1 MNNHKDDKWFADLQ
15 QQLQQF
21 ETEPPALAWDAI
33 NQKMKAG
40 EAAKIST
47 SIPSAVKLW
56 TGLAL
61 VICAGFIAWWF
72 ANNHADK
79 EKVTKVQTEEKITHP
94 IFENKV
100 LPQIKSAPSSGIIQS
115 KREVTVSA
123 KNTTVTVGALDAK
136 TDNEINNNLSTELPK
151 SHTPVAT
158 TMPDTASKVVKKST
172 NFYER
177 MRQDS
182 TLKKQQL
189 FK

>member
-21 ETEPPALAWDAI
+21 ETEPPALAWEAI

-40 EAAKIST
+40 ESAKIST

-56 TGLAL
+56 AGLAL
-61 VICAGFIAWWF
+61 IICAGVIAWWF
-72 ANNHADK
+72 ASNQASEIKVDK
-79 EKVTKVQTEEKITHP
+79 IQTEEKIIP
-94 IFENKV
+94 PVIENKI
-100 LPQIKSAPSSGIIQS
+100 LSPTIPAAKAGITHS
-115 KREVTVSA
+115 KREVKVSA
-123 KNTTVTVGALDAK
+123 KNTPVTAEELDAK
-136 TDNEINNNLSTELPK
+136 MDNEIINHSPTELPK
-151 SHTPVAT
+151 SLAPVAT
-158 TMPDTASKVVKKST
+158 NVPDTASKVVKKST

>member
-21 ETEPPALAWDAI
+21 ETAPPDMAWDAI
-33 NQKMKAG
+33 NQKLKAG
-40 EAAKIST
+40 EAAKTST

-61 VICAGFIAWWF
+61 VISVVIITWWF
-72 ANNHADK
+72 TSNEASK
-79 EKVTKVQTEEKITHP
+79 IKVAKVQTEQKITVP
-94 IFENKV
+94 TMENKAI
-100 LPQIKSAPSSGIIQS
+100 PQIKSASNLVTIQP
-115 KREVTVSA
+115 KRVVKISA
-123 KNTTVTVGALDAK
+123 KNTTVTDAK
-136 TDNEINNNLSTELPK
+136 SDNKTNNEINNVVSTELPK
-151 SHTPVAT
+151 SVGPVVSSL
-158 TMPDTASKVVKKST
+158 PDTASKAVKKST